1 MDVPN
6 SRSVH
11 ENHTP
16 RGAGIGIYLS
26 VAFLM
31 PCFDFEFAS
40 SHMLTC
46 MALLIVFIVGVLD
59 DHRDA
64 MPNTKFI
71 AIAIA
76 AVLMALDG
84 ITITSFGT
92 LYGMNVTLGW
102 FAIPFTIFAAVGYTN
117 ALNLIDGLDGFAG
130 LISLII
136 LGALFSVGYNN
147 GDQFM
152 MTLSGSFASALLA
165 FMFYNWNPAKIFMG
179 DSGSLTIGF
188 VISILAIK
196 ATQYIHPV
204 TVLFL
209 VALPVFDTIIV
220 MIRRKLNSTSM
231 FSADKSHIH
240 HVLLHFFEN
249 DVKKTVIFLATL
261 QMAYSVTALL
271 LVESSDQAG
280 SLMLFIIN
288 TIILYLVLSEMLRR
302 QLRMGDGY

>member
-1 MDVPN
+1 
-6 SRSVH
+6 
-11 ENHTP
+11 
-16 RGAGIGIYLS
+16 
-26 VAFLM
+26 
-31 PCFDFEFAS
+31 
-40 SHMLTC
+40 MLTC

-84 ITITSFGT
+84 IMITSFGT
-92 LYGMNVTLGW
+92 LYGINVTLGW
-102 FAIPFTIFAAVGYTN
+102 FAIPFTVFAAVGYTN

-261 QMAYSVTALL
+261 QMAYSTTALL